1 MFGVYNSTF
10 SHESGVLKL
19 KIERDGGVI
28 RYRRES
34 REGQVEKLLASLSGS
49 VIISPVEP
57 VNLPTEVAK
66 YLQIEFPPLIIG
78 PKESQTVY
86 LTFPLEIGVFL
97 ATRDSH
103 EVIDVFSYE
112 RAKYTLYGSPRSGV
126 ICRWHASRIHTEV
139 PKADPLREGVLE
151 LHVSNE
157 AETWAEVA
165 CAVFTA
171 FGIRLYYDGRFVS
184 MVARMTILSRL
195 VAETVSLDRPLCPG
209 MTKGIEL
216 YRERTMLPGMER
228 IPGME
233 KDKFLME
240 WGLK

>member
-10 SHESGVLKL
+10 SHENGVLKL
-19 KIERDGGVI
+19 KIERDGDVI

-57 VNLPTEVAK
+57 VNLPAEVAK

-78 PKESQTVY
+78 PGESQTVY

-97 ATRDSH
+97 ATRHSH
-103 EVIDVFSYE
+103 EVIDIFSYG
-112 RAKYTLYGSPRSGV
+112 RAKYALYGSPKSGV
-126 ICRWHASRIHTEV
+126 VCRWHASGIHTEV
-139 PKADPLREGVLE
+139 PHADPLREGVLE
-151 LHVSNE
+151 LAVSNE
-157 AETWAEVA
+157 TETWTEVA
-165 CAVFTA
+165 QAVFTA
-171 FGIRLYYDGRFVS
+171 FGIRLYYGRMVS
-184 MVARMTILSRL
+184 MAARMTILSRT
-195 VAETVSLDRPLCPG
+195 VAETVPIDRPLLPG
-209 MTKGIEL
+209 MTRGIEL

-233 KDKFLME
+233 RDKFLME